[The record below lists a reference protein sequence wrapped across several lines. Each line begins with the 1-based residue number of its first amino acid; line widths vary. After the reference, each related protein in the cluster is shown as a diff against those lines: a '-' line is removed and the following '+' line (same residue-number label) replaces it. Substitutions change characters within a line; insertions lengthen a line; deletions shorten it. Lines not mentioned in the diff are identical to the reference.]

1 MSSAPAP
8 HPGGAGAGT
17 SAGLEI
23 ACDESGSE
31 GEKLVGGTTDA
42 FAHASLHPPHD
53 VAADCMDEVRRACRS
68 PATECKASVVLRSQN
83 HRVLTW
89 LLGPEGPLHG
99 HGHVHLTEKTFHLVA
114 KIVALLGLD
123 PGVAPTLYREGPQA
137 FGPTGWPQLLTS
149 FNDLMRA
156 HVLEDGWAAANDFFD
171 HAELVGGRRSGTGI
185 GDALAE
191 VAERRPRTAGDLAP
205 LLDRSRA
212 GSVLDPQVPGL
223 VGAVVHWGA
232 GGDPVSVVHD
242 VQATLTPDRMR
253 HVEAECRRLDP
264 RVRLAGIRFVD
275 SMTDPRVQVADLL
288 AGAVRRIAAEALHGR
303 GDPALAALVAPYVD
317 RASIWGDPASWAH
330 LTGSQPASGPDHS
343 SRVTA
348 SLSPTAVKPS
358 RS

>member
-1 MSSAPAP
+1 MSSA
-8 HPGGAGAGT
+8 
-17 SAGLEI
+17 SAADLGEPDADATGVLEI

-42 FAHASLHPPHD
+42 FAHASLHLARD
-53 VAADCMDEVRRACRS
+53 VAADCMDEVRLACRS
-68 PATECKASVVLRSQN
+68 PAAECKASVVLRSQN
-83 HRVLTW
+83 HRVLAW

-99 HGHVHLTEKTFHLVA
+99 HGHVHLTEKTFHLVT
-114 KIVALLGLD
+114 KIVALLEVD
-123 PGVAPTLYREGPQA
+123 PDTVPTVYREGPRA
-137 FGPTGWPQLLTS
+137 FGAAGWPQLLTS

-171 HAELVGGRRSGTGI
+171 HVELVGARRAGTEVGA
-185 GDALAE
+185 ALAGL
-191 VAERRPRTAGDLAP
+191 AARRPRTVADLEP

-242 VQATLTPDRMR
+242 VQATLTPARMR

-264 RVRLAGIRFVD
+264 RVRFAGIRFVD

-303 GDPALAALVAPYVD
+303 GDPALLALVGPYVD
-317 RASIWGDPASWAH
+317 RASIWGDAASWAQ
-330 LTGSQPASGPDHS
+330 LTG
-343 SRVTA
+343 
-348 SLSPTAVKPS
+348 
-358 RS
+358 